1 VLTNFCINQS
11 SAQVRAFLFLRSM
24 NLPFFFVEDLNN
36 PNIILNEDTSRHMI
50 NVLRMQRGEEVLLT
64 DGKGKKAKAS
74 IVNDNRKRCL
84 VEISS
89 VKTEEEKKPKVVI
102 GISLIKNSSRFEWF
116 LEKATE
122 IGVSEII
129 PLICARTEKEKF
141 RHDRMQNILISA
153 MLQSQQC
160 WLPVLHEPM
169 EFEKALKLPFDEKL
183 IAHCEETSKQSL
195 SSHKFNA
202 GSQVI
207 LVGPE
212 GDFTHEEI
220 ETAGKNNFSPVALGN
235 TRLRTETA
243 GIVAATLLRVH

>member
-1 VLTNFCINQS
+1 MS
-11 SAQVRAFLFLRSM
+11 R
-24 NLPFFFVEDLNN
+24 PFFFVEDLNDKK
-36 PNIILNEDTSRHMI
+36 IVLNEDTSKHMI
-50 NVLRMQRGEEVLLT
+50 NVLRMQKGEEILLT
-64 DGKGKKAKAS
+64 DGKGKKATAF
-74 IVNDNRKRCL
+74 IIDDHRKKCV
-84 VEISS
+84 VEISLI
-89 VKTEEEKKPKVVI
+89 EEEKPKEKKLAV

-160 WLPVLHEPM
+160 RLPFLHEPLG
-169 EFEKALKLPFDEKL
+169 FEKALQLSFEQKF
-183 IAHCEETSKQSL
+183 IAHCEENSKRSL
-195 SSHKFNA
+195 SPEDRNSSI
-202 GSQVI
+202 SQ
-207 LVGPE
+207 LVLIGPE

-220 ETAGKNNFSPVALGN
+220 ESALKNNFVPISLGN

-243 GIVAATLLRVH
+243 GIVAAALLGVHQ